1 MTPTTRPIATRVR
14 TAAVEHPCALCG
26 GPIQPGERYRRVV
39 IVQAEEIVVETW
51 HLPTGLPDD
60 PCRPKPKGRRG

>member
-1 MTPTTRPIATRVR
+1 MTTRPIATRVR

-26 GPIQPGERYRRVV
+26 GLIQPGERYRRVV
-39 IVQAEEIVVETW
+39 IVQGEEIVVETW

-60 PCRPKPKGRRG
+60 PCRPRAPKARTA